1 MLLHKV
7 ISTEKVPFTYKVAGV
22 GSRSLAWMIDA
33 LVLVLLGFIGFMG
46 ANVIALSGYMG
57 MAQGSFQLWVF
68 LLTWCYF
75 LVFEWCW
82 GGQTPGKRLLGL
94 RVIRWQGT
102 GIGFMAAAVRNL
114 VRIVDFLPAGYFVGF
129 AIASCNRENRRLG
142 DLAAGTLVVYVERQP
157 ALIRGFQEVN
167 HGAGREREQLV
178 QLRQRLNQLDRER
191 KQTLLDLALRRNQ
204 LRLPE
209 RAQLFRAAV
218 LYLEER
224 LDLPANEY
232 ESDEKFVLR
241 LAMLLGQQ

>member
-7 ISTEKVPFTYKVAGV
+7 ISTEKVPFTYKIAGV
-22 GSRSLAWMIDA
+22 GARSLAWLID
-33 LVLVLLGFIGFMG
+33 VLILLLLGFIGLMV
-46 ANVIALSGYMG
+46 ASVIARSGYVG
-57 MAQGSFQLWVF
+57 IAQGTFQLCIF
-68 LLTWCYF
+68 LLTWGYF

-114 VRIVDFLPAGYFVGF
+114 VRIVDFLPGGYFVGF
-129 AIASCNRENRRLG
+129 VVASCNRENRRLG
-142 DLAAGTLVVYVERQP
+142 DLAAGTLVVYVERQQ
-157 ALIRGFQEVN
+157 ALVRSLQEIN
-167 HGAGREREQLV
+167 SGAGSERGQVV
-178 QLRQRLNQLDRER
+178 QLRQRLNQLDREQ

-209 RAQLFRAAV
+209 RAQLFHEAAA
-218 LYLEER
+218 YLEER
-224 LDLPANEY
+224 LELPADQY

-241 LAMLLGQQ
+241 LATLLGQQ